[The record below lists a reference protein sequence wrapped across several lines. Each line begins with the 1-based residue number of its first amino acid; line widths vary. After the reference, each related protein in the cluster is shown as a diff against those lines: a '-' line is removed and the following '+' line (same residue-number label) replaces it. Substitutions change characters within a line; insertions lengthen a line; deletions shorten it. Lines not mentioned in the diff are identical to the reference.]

1 MLYVHLLILLILRAL
16 KIPEQK
22 NISNSIVMPYSD
34 EFILRLEELAIE
46 YVKEC
51 LSHTKEVVSNKGQ
64 IVYVQD
70 RHIPTIGYF
79 LRIWIPIVKDDQTIS
94 RDTYYRWLKDT
105 DGDPLRSDTI
115 KKINEMFNNLAK
127 DIVANEGKGIFYAK
141 NALNMHDKQHIENK
155 QVEKFDF
162 DI

>member
-1 MLYVHLLILLILRAL
+1 MSY
-16 KIPEQK
+16 
-22 NISNSIVMPYSD
+22 SN
-34 EFILRLEELAIE
+34 EFILRLEELATE

-79 LRIWIPIVKDDQTIS
+79 LRIWIPIIKDDKTIS

-105 DGDPLRSDTI
+105 DGDPLKSDTI